1 MAAPMPMPQPY
12 REREIIEERR
22 SVRRSEHEPDF
33 DGSEEV
39 VVIEEHDSSPPRRS
53 KSKATS
59 RRGSR
64 DDNYDSGYRTV
75 DPERYAGVVGGG
87 KRDRS
92 SRRDR

>member
-1 MAAPMPMPQPY
+1 MPQY
-12 REREIIEERR
+12 REREIIEERSVHR
-22 SVRRSEHEPDF
+22 SVHEPDF

-39 VVIEEHDSSPPRRS
+39 VVIEEHDSSPPRRSS